1 MDEPNVQKN
10 NTPASEPEPAP
21 EKTFTQTEMEAIIG
35 KRLAKAM
42 KGMPGEEELS
52 AFRTWKESQQTE
64 KERWENLTKE
74 RDESKAALNAAQAEL
89 TQYKRE
95 KLLLDK
101 GISPEDVD
109 YYAFKIG
116 KLVTDELPF
125 EKAAIQ
131 YLEAHSPKRPD
142 PSASAMQVDFGAS
155 LSGKPPA
162 MTLSER
168 INKEL
173 RGN

>member
-1 MDEPNVQKN
+1 MDEPKVQQN
-10 NTPASEPEPAP
+10 NTPAPAPEPAP
-21 EKTFTQTEMEAIIG
+21 EKTFTQAEMDAIIG
-35 KRLAKAM
+35 KRVAKAM
-42 KGMPGEEELS
+42 KGMPSEEELT
-52 AFRTWKESQQTE
+52 AFRAWKDSQQTE
-64 KERWENLTKE
+64 KERWDSLTKE

-125 EKAAIQ
+125 EKAAES
-131 YLEAHSPKRPD
+131 YLKEQAPRGKD
-142 PSASAMQVDFGAS
+142 AIQVDFTAPLGGGTAPTPNQQMNDLIRGAR
-155 LSGKPPA
+155 K
-162 MTLSER
+162 
-168 INKEL
+168 
-173 RGN
+173 

>member
-1 MDEPNVQKN
+1 MDEPKVQQN
-10 NTPASEPEPAP
+10 NTPAPAPEPAP
-21 EKTFTQTEMEAIIG
+21 EKTFTQAEMDAIIG
-35 KRLAKAM
+35 KRVAKAM
-42 KGMPGEEELS
+42 KGIPSEEELT
-52 AFRTWKESQQTE
+52 AFRAWKDSQQTE
-64 KERWENLTKE
+64 KERWDSLTKE

-125 EKAAIQ
+125 EKAAES
-131 YLEAHSPKRPD
+131 YLKEQAPRGKD
-142 PSASAMQVDFGAS
+142 AIQVDFTAPLGGGTAPTPNQQMNDLIRGAR
-155 LSGKPPA
+155 K
-162 MTLSER
+162 
-168 INKEL
+168 
-173 RGN
+173 